1 MNKIFQFEFDIP
13 PGEKREIVMALL
25 EVLDFDGFEEKEHSL
40 LGVREMEENCLAAEK
55 EKIEKISPIKSV
67 VLLENRN
74 WNAVW
79 ESGFDP
85 VLVNDLQGRPFVYI
99 REGFHPPISHVPHEL
114 VITPRMSF
122 GTGHHATTA
131 LMVAAMGS
139 LDLIG
144 KSVIDFGTGTGIL
157 AILAQKLGAASI
169 LALDNDEWSIANA
182 RENIIENKCGDGIID
197 LIRSNQFPSG
207 KKFDFIL
214 ANINLNVILENLPVL
229 ISSCKPGGIVLL
241 SGLLVSDE
249 AKILSR
255 IPGGY
260 FEKTEV
266 QTLDGWI
273 LIRLNIR
280 RYSTDYRA
288 NN

>member
-25 EVLDFDGFEEKEHSL
+25 EILDFDGFEEKEHAL
-40 LGVREMEENCLAAEK
+40 LGVREIEESCLAAEK
-55 EKIEKISPIKSV
+55 EKIEQIFPIKSV
-67 VLLENRN
+67 VVLENKN

-85 VLVNDLQGRPFVYI
+85 VLVNDLQGQPFVYI
-99 REGFHPPISHVPHEL
+99 RAGFHPPKSNVPHEL

-139 LDLIG
+139 LDIKG

-169 LALDNDEWSIANA
+169 LAIDNDEWSMANA
-182 RENIIENKCGDGIID
+182 RENIIENKGGDGSID
-197 LIRSNQFPSG
+197 LIRRNQFPSG
-207 KKFDFIL
+207 NKFDIIL
-214 ANINLNVILENLPVL
+214 ANINLNVILENLPTL
-229 ISSCKPGGIVLL
+229 LSSCKPGGILLL

-249 AKILSR
+249 PKILSR

-273 LIRLNIR
+273 LIRLNMR
-280 RYSTDYRA
+280 GYSTD
-288 NN
+288 